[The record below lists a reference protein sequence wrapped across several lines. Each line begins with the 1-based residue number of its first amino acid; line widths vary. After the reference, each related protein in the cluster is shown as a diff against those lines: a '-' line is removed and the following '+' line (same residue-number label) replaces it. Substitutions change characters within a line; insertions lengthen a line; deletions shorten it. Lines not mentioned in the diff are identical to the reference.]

1 MYVSMYVRVYVCMY
15 VYVRVS
21 VCKSMYGRMY
31 VFLCMYIRLLFLS
44 PFPFLFLPRSLARY
58 HYDSHVHIF
67 ETNKEPSHRKELSG
81 LALFVPRTH
90 ECINPGAISPSQRGP
105 ADGRGPLQRLLI
117 ISSRTDHK
125 GGIDF
130 G

>member
-1 MYVSMYVRVYVCMY
+1 MY
-15 VYVRVS
+15 VYVRVC
-21 VCKSMYGRMY
+21 VCKSMCGRMHVFMRVCKYGRMQ
-31 VFLCMYIRLLFLS
+31 VFSCMYICLLFLS